1 MNSQKKKFYKIGEIS
16 KLYGVSSDIL
26 RYYNKIGLVKPD
38 FVGENGYRYY
48 SKKQIW
54 KLNSIRNL
62 RNLGV
67 GLEDI
72 KAFLYERNTKNA
84 EEMLE
89 FQLNVISEKIN
100 KLEELREEINNKI
113 ENINFFKGFKDFEK
127 PVLKYIPE
135 RKILKSKGILKK
147 DWEID
152 FEIKILNKKTTY
164 KDDILLTNNEVG
176 AFISKDNFYK
186 KEYQTFSGTFI
197 INEEKGEKLDEGY
210 YLSLIFKGSY
220 ENSPKYYK
228 ILKDYILENNY
239 KVIGEIL
246 EIYHIE
252 VHITENE
259 DEYITEIQIPVEEVN
274 CN

>member
-67 GLEDI
+67 GLEEI
-72 KAFLYERNTKNA
+72 KKFLYERNTKNA

-113 ENINFFKGFKDFEK
+113 ENINFFKGFNDFNK
-127 PVLKYIPE
+127 PILKYIPE

-152 FEIKILNKKTTY
+152 FEIKILNKKTAY

-176 AFISKDNFYK
+176 AFISKENFYK

-197 INEEKGEKLDEGY
+197 INEEKGEKLAEGY
-210 YLSLIFKGSY
+210 YLSFVFKGSY

-228 ILKDYILENNY
+228 ILKNYIVEHNY
-239 KVIGEIL
+239 EVIGEIL

-259 DEYITEIQIPVEEVN
+259 DEYITEIQIPVDKVN
-274 CN
+274 CK

>member
-1 MNSQKKKFYKIGEIS
+1 MNSHKKIFYKIGEIS
-16 KLYGVSSDIL
+16 KLYGISSDLL

-38 FVGENGYRYY
+38 FIGENGYRYY
-48 SKKQIW
+48 SKRQIW

-62 RNLGV
+62 RNLGI

-72 KAFLYERNTKNA
+72 KKFLYERNTRNT

-89 FQLNVISEKIN
+89 FQLNVISDKIN
-100 KLEELREEINNKI
+100 NLQELKEEINNKI
-113 ENINFFKGFKDFEK
+113 ENINFFKGFEEFDK
-127 PVLKYIPE
+127 PILKYIPE

-164 KDDILLTNNEVG
+164 KDDIILTNNEIG
-176 AFISKDNFYK
+176 AFISKENFYK

-197 INEEKGEKLDEGY
+197 INEEKGEKLKEGY
-210 YLSLIFKGSY
+210 YLSLTFRGSY
-220 ENSPKYYK
+220 KYSSKYYE
-228 ILKDYILENNY
+228 ILKLYIKNNNY
-239 KVIGEIL
+239 RIIGEIL

-252 VHITENE
+252 VHITEEE
-259 DEYITEIQIPVEEVN
+259 DEYITEIQIPIEKII
-274 CN
+274 CD